1 MKKFKSSPPIAFG
14 AGEVECR
21 IDFFDDEI
29 ESLRFFSTEN
39 QRSGEKVDVIQI
51 LPAREV
57 PLDEDAIATFRSK
70 SWKGSAAGRVL
81 EELVVTAFGPDVAT
95 TNAVYRAGDGRA
107 SRQSQTWAQLPEGWR
122 IVAAH
127 VSAAP

>member
-1 MKKFKSSPPIAFG
+1 MIAQINEASTVAAVRDCFERYNAALDSGDTAALNGFFWQSPATIRFG
-14 AGEVECR
+14 PT
-21 IDFFDDEI
+21 
-29 ESLRFFSTEN
+29 ESLF
-39 QRSGEKVDVIQI
+39 GY
-51 LPAREV
+51 
-57 PLDEDAIATFRSK
+57 DAIATFRSK